1 MSQTPTSSTQPVVA
15 FPLTSQHGHG
25 WHWDGCLNSQST
37 ENETGQIL
45 GSLVRFPAP
54 YTFQVVG
61 KPEGT
66 FVEDMVACIGGAVG
80 RKIREREAEVK
91 ERKGAPLT

>member
-1 MSQTPTSSTQPVVA
+1 
-15 FPLTSQHGHG
+15 
-25 WHWDGCLNSQST
+25 
-37 ENETGQIL
+37 
-45 GSLVRFPAP
+45 VRFPAP

-80 RKIREREAEVK
+80 RKIREREVEVK